1 MSFTILHRTTG
12 LALLAF
18 LFYGIDVKYTVN
30 DPTINVKVYVLHGV
44 VGGQQDFLGIGL
56 ILE

>member
-1 MSFTILHRTTG
+1 M
-12 LALLAF
+12 ALLAF